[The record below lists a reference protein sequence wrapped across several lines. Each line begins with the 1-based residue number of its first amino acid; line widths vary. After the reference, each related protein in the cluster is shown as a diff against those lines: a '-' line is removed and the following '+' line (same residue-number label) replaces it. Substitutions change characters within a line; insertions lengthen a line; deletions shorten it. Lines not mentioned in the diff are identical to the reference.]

1 MNSRITP
8 NVQKLLI
15 ANIGLFILS
24 AVLSTSVDLG
34 DYLALNGIYSNSFQP
49 YQFVTY
55 MFMHAGF
62 MHLFGNM
69 LGLYF
74 FGPLLEFF
82 LGAKKFVILYFVCGI
97 GAGILSWGVNAYEV
111 QIIREDAN
119 AYFQSPDPDAY
130 NVFINDHF
138 KMGYDISEINKSV
151 EDYIAEPENEKY
163 VNDSKSWVQA
173 IVTKQSNFSLVGAS
187 GSIFGILMA
196 FALLFPNTELI
207 LLFPPIPIKAKYL
220 VGAYALFEIYSLYV
234 NRPDDNV
241 AHFAHIT
248 GMIFAFILIRFWK
261 TKRNSFY

>member
-8 NVQKLLI
+8 YVQRLLI
-15 ANIGLFILS
+15 VNIGLFILS
-24 AVLSTSVDLG
+24 AVLPILNLSDK
-34 DYLALNGIYSNSFQP
+34 LALHSIYSENFQA

-55 MFMHAGF
+55 MFIHAGF

-74 FGPLLEFF
+74 FGPLLEYF
-82 LGAKKFVILYFVCGI
+82 LGFKKFLILYFVCGI
-97 GAGILSWGVNAYEV
+97 GAGLLYWGFNAYEV
-111 QIIREDAN
+111 KGVREDAV
-119 AYFQSPDPDAY
+119 AYLQSPDPDAY
-130 NVFINDHF
+130 NVFIHEHF
-138 KMGYDISEINKSV
+138 QRGYNNAEVEKSM
-151 EDYIAEPENEKY
+151 EDYTADPENITYINNSKEVVRY
-163 VNDSKSWVQA
+163 VA
-173 IVTKQSNFSLVGAS
+173 AMQSNFSLVGAS
-187 GSIFGILMA
+187 GAIFGILMA

-220 VGAYALFEIYSLYV
+220 VGAYAIFEIYSLYS

>member
-8 NVQKLLI
+8 YVQRLLI
-15 ANIGLFILS
+15 LNIGLFILS
-24 AVLSTSVDLG
+24 AILSSLDLG
-34 DYLALNGIYSNSFQP
+34 EKLALHSIYSDQFQP

-62 MHLFGNM
+62 MHIFGNM

-74 FGPLLEFF
+74 FGPLLEYF
-82 LGAKKFVILYFVCGI
+82 LGYKKFLTLYFVCGI
-97 GAGILSWGVNAYEV
+97 GAGLLYWGLNAYEV
-111 QIIREDAN
+111 KGVREDAI
-119 AYFQSPDPDAY
+119 AYLQSPDPDAY
-130 NVFINDHF
+130 NVFIHEHF
-138 KMGYDISEINKSV
+138 KMGYDNAQVEKSMD
-151 EDYIAEPENEKY
+151 DYTADPENITYINNSKEIVRY
-163 VNDSKSWVQA
+163 VA
-173 IVTKQSNFSLVGAS
+173 ARQSDFSLVGAS

-220 VGAYALFEIYSLYV
+220 VGAYAIFEIYSLYA

-248 GMIFAFILIRFWK
+248 GMIFAFILVRYWK
-261 TKRNSFY
+261 TNRKTFY